1 LWLGKRG
8 GRFGLRFNLSFK
20 ARCAL
25 RLGEG
30 PRAFGFSILIFRRCR
45 GVCVKRLSINL
56 AACHKRRHNNSQDP
70 LRLRFVSVAIGNRKS
85 KIENRAAGV
94 VQWQNGSFP
103 SCTRGFDSLHPL
115 IYL

>member
-1 LWLGKRG
+1 MIYRSISRRAPAEFLWLGKRG

-20 ARCAL
+20 ATCAL

-30 PRAFGFSILIFRRCR
+30 PCAFGFSILIFRRCR
-45 GVCVKRLSINL
+45 GVCAKRLSINL
-56 AACHKRRHNNSQDP
+56 AAWHKRRHNNSQDP

-94 VQWQNGSFP
+94 V
-103 SCTRGFDSLHPL
+103 
-115 IYL
+115 